1 MVASSVSPQLS
12 YYDKCFLSRWG
23 EKTRL
28 VARHKSSF
36 NRDNTQP
43 IRLKMQR
50 KHKETILA
58 MFCIYS
64 ERLRLWRERTQAHTS
79 LLCHSL
85 SSLSLECS
93 HAALHHHLIRAQS
106 ISLEM
111 VLQASSPQEDSSDN
125 IEWIMLTQF
134 ICPRAHMHMNI
145 LCVHEQVLIQK
156 SISDSQMTQA
166 QPLSLR
172 CTPNTRCMN
181 LPV

>member
-64 ERLRLWRERTQAHTS
+64 EAVEGKNAGPYVLT
-79 LLCHSL
+79 
-85 SSLSLECS
+85 LSLPEFIITGMQPRRPPSSS
-93 HAALHHHLIRAQS
+93 HQS
-106 ISLEM
+106 SI
-111 VLQASSPQEDSSDN
+111 N
-125 IEWIMLTQF
+125 LT
-134 ICPRAHMHMNI
+134 
-145 LCVHEQVLIQK
+145 
-156 SISDSQMTQA
+156 
-166 QPLSLR
+166 
-172 CTPNTRCMN
+172 
-181 LPV
+181 